1 MSHSPR
7 THSPGCFEGT
17 LYPSPPHPRRV
28 AVLMGGQSAERDV
41 SLKSGETV
49 VEKLACEHYLVKP
62 VAIHADGSWEVPGGY
77 LGRGIT
83 DRPGDW
89 FSGTALAVEKAI
101 GRLRAEG
108 VEVAFIALHGPR
120 GEDGTVQGLLE
131 MAGIPYTGPQV
142 TSAAATMDKRL
153 TKEVLRASGI
163 PTPRYF
169 SVGPEAPRSGGRVDW
184 RRLLRWG
191 QDSFPFP
198 WVLKPNRLGSSVGV
212 FIAKDG
218 EQFLS
223 MAGEAEGF
231 IPWATGGHPELGGEI
246 LVEEFI
252 QGRELTC
259 GVAALADGM
268 PRPLP
273 PIEIR
278 PVSRAFFDYHAK
290 YTPGATEEIC
300 PAPLSPDL
308 TRQVQALAVAV
319 HRALRADPLSRT
331 DFILDSGGTPQ
342 VLEIN
347 TIPGMTATSLIPLSA
362 SRAGLDLGALL
373 RGLVEHAVRRAGGD

>member
-1 MSHSPR
+1 
-7 THSPGCFEGT
+7 
-17 LYPSPPHPRRV
+17 
-28 AVLMGGQSAERDV
+28 
-41 SLKSGETV
+41 V
-49 VEKLACEHYLVKP
+49 VEE
-62 VAIHADGSWEVPGGY
+62 
-77 LGRGIT
+77 
-83 DRPGDW
+83 
-89 FSGTALAVEKAI
+89 AL
-101 GRLRAEG
+101 GRLRQEG

-131 MAGIPYTGPQV
+131 IAGIPYTGPQV

-153 TKEVLRASGI
+153 TKEVLRAAGI
-163 PTPRYF
+163 PTPRSF
-169 SVGPEAPRSGGRVDW
+169 QVGPEAPRVAGKVDW
-184 RRLLRWG
+184 RRILLGG
-191 QDSFPFP
+191 QECFPFP

-212 FIAKDG
+212 FIAEDG
-218 EQFLS
+218 EQFLKQ
-223 MAGEAEGF
+223 ALEAERYL
-231 IPWATGGHPELGGEI
+231 PWARGGHPERGGEI

-252 QGRELTC
+252 RGRELTC
-259 GVAALADGM
+259 GVAALADGL

-300 PAPLSPDL
+300 PAPLTPDL

-331 DFILDSGGTPQ
+331 DFIVDAEGTPQ

-373 RGLVEHAVRRAGGD
+373 RALVEHAVRRAGGE